1 VQDATFCGMLAQIC
15 RQKRTIRTD
24 EPSMSAGDLLK
35 T

>member
-1 VQDATFCGMLAQIC
+1 MPFFCGMLGADLS
-15 RQKRTIRTD
+15 QKRIIRMD